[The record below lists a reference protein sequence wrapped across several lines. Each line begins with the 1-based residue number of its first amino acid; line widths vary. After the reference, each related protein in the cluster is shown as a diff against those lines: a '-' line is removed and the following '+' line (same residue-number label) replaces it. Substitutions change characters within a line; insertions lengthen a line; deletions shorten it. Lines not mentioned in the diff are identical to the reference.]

1 MYGEFP
7 DRIGVFICQ
16 CGKNI
21 AEVIELDA
29 VIEEVKTWDNVITV
43 NSNKFMCSLPGQNL
57 LKKMI
62 LEHSLNKIVI
72 AACSLRVHKKMFMTA
87 LENARLNP
95 YLLEIVNIREQCSW
109 VNSEDPERATRK
121 VISLIRGAVKKI
133 EKLYPLENIRQAVK
147 KQVLIVGGGIAG
159 ISAAISLAKTGYT
172 IFLAEKDYSIGGNMV
187 KLVKTYPEEECAMCT
202 ISPLMSEVGQ
212 NPNITLLSGTEPES
226 IEGSIGN
233 FKVTLK
239 QYPRYVD
246 ASKCLSCGNCS
257 EVCPTEVPDEWN
269 LNLGT
274 RKAIYR
280 SFPEAVPNA
289 FVINPKYCL
298 YLKSRQNNPY
308 KTTSVCQ
315 KCVEVCNPKAI
326 DFDEKP
332 QTHEIEVGSII
343 VATGHKDYDP
353 TQKPYLGYKRFPD
366 VLTIMQLARLLDIN
380 GPTKGKLKRPSD
392 SKKPKSVVFLQ
403 CVGSRDEKPSGH
415 QYCSQVCCMSAIK
428 YASMIKK
435 FDPNI
440 EITICYTDIRAV
452 GFYEEYYK
460 YIQNQDVHFIRGKV
474 SDVSATPETGSILLR
489 MEDTLTCELI
499 NMETD
504 LLVLST
510 ALEPSLGTI
519 DVSNTFGLLRT
530 EDGFIKQDHL
540 KLRPINTNISGIFAC
555 GTAIGPADIT
565 DSVLQANSVTA
576 KVEEILKQ
584 GIIEISPDIAVI
596 NPTSCNNCGICIKV
610 CPYNAIE
617 TMNERVLINSLACV
631 GCGACV
637 PECPQNALDLN
648 HLTQAQL
655 KLLIGGILQD
665 VKREDR
671 PIILAFLES
680 KIAYAAAD
688 DAGIKKLQY
697 PPNIRIIQ
705 VPSTAMIPYHI
716 IKYAF
721 DKDADGVFL
730 GEGPEEGPV
739 GKAAP
744 IVEKRIDHFEKKL
757 EEDGIDSSR
766 LYATKIYITEGQ
778 KLTELFKTFT
788 RILEEEDE

>member
-1 MYGEFP
+1 MYSEFP
-7 DRIGVFICQ
+7 DRIGVFICK

-21 AEVIELDA
+21 AEVIDLDN
-29 VIEEVKTWDNVITV
+29 VIKEVEKWDNVITV
-43 NSNKFMCSLPGQNL
+43 NSNTFMCSLPGQNI

-72 AACSLRVHKKMFMTA
+72 AACSLRVHKKMFETV

-95 YLLEIVNIREQCSW
+95 YLLEIANIREQCSW
-109 VNSEDPERATRK
+109 VNAENPEKATRK
-121 VISLIRGAVKKI
+121 VISLIRGAIRKA
-133 EKLYPLENIRQAVK
+133 ERLFPLENIRQAVK

-159 ISAAISLAKTGYT
+159 ISAALSLAKTGYG

-212 NPNITLLSGTEPES
+212 HPNITLLPGTVPES
-226 IEGSIGN
+226 IDGSIGN
-233 FKVTLK
+233 FKVILR
-239 QYPRYVD
+239 QNPRYVD
-246 ASKCLSCGNCS
+246 VNKCLSCGLCS
-257 EVCPTEVPDEWN
+257 EACPVEVLDEWN
-269 LNLGT
+269 LDLGT

-289 FVINPKYCL
+289 FVINPAYCL
-298 YLKSRQNNPY
+298 YLKSFQKNKN
-308 KTTSVCQ
+308 KGSTVCQ
-315 KCVEVCNPKAI
+315 KCVDVCTAQAI
-326 DFDEKP
+326 NFDDEP
-332 QTHEIEVGSII
+332 QLHEIKVGAIV

-353 TQKPYLGYKRFPD
+353 TKKPYLGYKRFPD
-366 VLTIMQLARLLDIN
+366 ILTIMQLARLLDIN
-380 GPTKGKLKRPSD
+380 GPTKGKLKRLSD
-392 SKKPKSVVFLQ
+392 SKIPKSVVFLQ

-435 FDPNI
+435 FDSNI
-440 EITICYTDIRAV
+440 EITICYTDIRAI
-452 GFYEEYYK
+452 GFYEEYYR
-460 YIQNQDVHFIRGKV
+460 YVQNQNVHFIRGKV
-474 SDVSATPETGSILLR
+474 SDVASIPEKGSIFLR
-489 MEDTLTCELI
+489 MEDTLTGELI
-499 NMETD
+499 NLETE

-510 ALEPSLGTI
+510 ALEPSVGTI
-519 DVSNTFGLLRT
+519 EVANAFGLLMT
-530 EDGFIKQDHL
+530 EDGFVKQDHL

-555 GTAIGPADIT
+555 GTALGPKDIT
-565 DSVLQANSVTA
+565 ESVLQANSVTA

-596 NPTSCNNCGICIKV
+596 NPSKCNDCGICIGI

-617 TMNERVLINSLACV
+617 KMDKRILINSLVCV

-648 HLTQAQL
+648 HLTRAQL
-655 KLLIGGILQD
+655 KLLIEGILQD
-665 VKREDR
+665 VKEVDR

-697 PPNIRIIQ
+697 PPNIRIIR
-705 VPSTAMIPYHI
+705 VPSTSMIPYHI
-716 IKYAF
+716 IKFAF
-721 DKDADGVFL
+721 DKGADGIFM

-744 IVEKRIDHFEKKL
+744 IVQKRIDEFEKQL
-757 EEDGIDSSR
+757 EADGIDSSR
-766 LYATKIYITEGQ
+766 LYVTKIYITEGQ
-778 KLTELFKTFT
+778 KLAELFKTFT
-788 RILEEEDE
+788 QIIEED

>member
-1 MYGEFP
+1 MYGGFP
-7 DRIGVFICQ
+7 DRIGVFICK

-21 AEVIELDA
+21 AEVIDLDA
-29 VIEEVKTWDNVITV
+29 VIKEVGEWDNVITV
-43 NSNKFMCSLPGQNL
+43 KSNTFMCSLPGQNL

-72 AACSLRVHKKMFMTA
+72 AACSLRVHKKMFETV
-87 LENARLNP
+87 LEDARLNP
-95 YLLEIVNIREQCSW
+95 YLMEIANIREQCSW
-109 VNSEDPERATRK
+109 VNAENPEKATRK
-121 VISLIRGAVKKI
+121 VISLIRGAVKKT

-147 KQVLIVGGGIAG
+147 KQVLVVGGGIAG
-159 ISAAISLAKTGYT
+159 ISAALSLAKTGYSIYLT
-172 IFLAEKDYSIGGNMV
+172 EKDYSIGGNMV

-212 NPNITLLSGTEPES
+212 NPNITLLTGTIPTS
-226 IEGSIGN
+226 INGSIGN
-233 FKVTLK
+233 FKVILK
-239 QYPRYVD
+239 QKPRFID
-246 ASKCLSCGNCS
+246 INKCLFCGKCA
-257 EVCPTEVPDEWN
+257 EVCPAEVLDEWN

-289 FVINPKYCL
+289 FVVNPDHCL
-298 YLKSRQNNPY
+298 YLKSHLKNLNND
-308 KTTSVCQ
+308 TSICQ
-315 KCVEVCNPKAI
+315 KCVEICPSHAI
-326 DFDEKP
+326 NFDEKP
-332 QTHEIEVGSII
+332 QTYEIEVGSII

-366 VLTIMQLARLLDIN
+366 ILTIMQLARLLDIN
-380 GPTKGKLKRPSD
+380 GPTTGKLKRPSD
-392 SKKPKSVVFLQ
+392 GKRPKSVVFLQ
-403 CVGSRDEKPSGH
+403 CIGSRDEKPSGH

-435 FDPNI
+435 FDPTI

-460 YIQNQDVHFIRGKV
+460 YVQNQNVHFIRGKV
-474 SDVSATPETGSILLR
+474 SDVSSDPDTGSLILR
-489 MEDTLTCELI
+489 MEDTLTGELI
-499 NMETD
+499 RMETQI
-504 LLVLST
+504 LVLST
-510 ALEPSLGTI
+510 ALEPSIGTI
-519 DVSNTFGLLRT
+519 KVANTFGLLIT
-530 EDGFIKQDHL
+530 DDGFIKQDHL
-540 KLRPINTNISGIFAC
+540 KLRPVNTNISGIFAC
-555 GTAIGPADIT
+555 GTALGPKDIT

-596 NPTSCNNCGICIKV
+596 NPNKCNNCGICFEV
-610 CPYNAIE
+610 CPYKAIE
-617 TMNERVLINSLACV
+617 RINERILINSLACV
-631 GCGACV
+631 GCGVCV

-648 HLTQAQL
+648 HLTQEQL
-655 KLLIGGILQD
+655 KLLIEGILQD
-665 VKREDR
+665 VKEEDR

-688 DAGIKKLQY
+688 EAGIKKLQY
-697 PPNIRIIQ
+697 PTNIRIIQ

-716 IKYAF
+716 IKFAF
-721 DKDADGVFL
+721 DKGADGIFL
-730 GEGPEEGPV
+730 GEGPKEGPV

-744 IVEKRIDHFEKKL
+744 IVEKRTDEFEKRL
-757 EEDGIDSSR
+757 EADGIDSSR

-788 RILEEEDE
+788 QILEEEA